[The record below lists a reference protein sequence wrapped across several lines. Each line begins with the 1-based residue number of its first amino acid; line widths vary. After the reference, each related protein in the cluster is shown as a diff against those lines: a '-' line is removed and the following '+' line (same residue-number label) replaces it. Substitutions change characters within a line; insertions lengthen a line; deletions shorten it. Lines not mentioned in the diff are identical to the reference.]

1 MKELCVDKSRHRA
14 FFTVSVSV
22 LLGGA
27 VLFPHHAQ
35 FTVFRESAIYHQ
47 GQISFLHI
55 TELKHR

>member
-27 VLFPHHAQ
+27 VLFPTMPSLLCSGKVL
-35 FTVFRESAIYHQ
+35 FIIKVKSLFYILRS
-47 GQISFLHI
+47 
-55 TELKHR
+55 